1 MKSRFQF
8 SQKLG
13 QKLTPQLQMAVK
25 LLYYTRAELDQE
37 IENALAGNPVLERV
51 EEPAETLSL
60 QAMDADDPAPAQDS
74 EAQAELDVLYGHDA
88 NEILQSP
95 WDSIAEPVSLS
106 GHLLGQ
112 LHLSAL
118 NARDRRIG
126 EALIDSLNDDGYCTA
141 PFDDIRRAADL
152 TPTVDDAEIETVRH
166 LLQQFD
172 PLAVASKDLSECL
185 LLQLAYLDAPDDVL
199 GLARDIAEHHLDAL
213 AKTGPQ
219 LLAKSLGI
227 SAERIGQAVNLLKTL
242 NPKPGAAFQNSRTEY
257 LEPDFIAVKIRK
269 HWQIRPVSEP
279 RHQLRINAV
288 YRKLA
293 KQTASTEAR
302 LLAPYLQEA
311 QWLIASI
318 ASRQETLKR
327 VAETIAQKQQA
338 FLESG
343 ISALQSMRMH
353 EVADAIGVHESTVS
367 RACSGKYLA
376 TAHGIYEFK
385 RLFRTGIA
393 REGGDS
399 LANDALQARIIELI
413 SRENAA
419 RPLSDAQ
426 LEKLLTAE
434 GQPIARRTVAK
445 YREAARIPPSHSRR
459 KPA

>member
-25 LLYYTRAELDQE
+25 LLYYSRIELDQE

-51 EEPAETLSL
+51 EEANETLSL
-60 QAMDADDPAPAQDS
+60 SAMDADQNAPPAEELAQTEHAVFDGIEAS
-74 EAQAELDVLYGHDA
+74 EVV
-88 NEILQSP
+88 QSP
-95 WDSIAEPVSLS
+95 WDNIAEPETLNA
-106 GHLLGQ
+106 HLLGQ
-112 LHLSAL
+112 LNLSAL

-126 EALIDSLNDDGYCTA
+126 EALIDSLNDDGYCTV
-141 PFDDIRRAADL
+141 PFEDIRRAADL
-152 TPTVDDAEIETVRH
+152 SPAADDAEIETVRH

-172 PLAVASKDLSECL
+172 PLSVASKDLSECL
-185 LLQLAYLDAPDDVL
+185 LLQLAYLDASDEVL
-199 GLARDIAEHHLDAL
+199 ALARTIAAQHLDAL
-213 AKTGPQ
+213 AKSGAQ
-219 LLAKSLGI
+219 SLAKTLGV
-227 SAERIGQAVNLLKTL
+227 SAEHAGQAVNLLKTL
-242 NPKPGAAFQNSRTEY
+242 NPKPGAVFHHSRTEY
-257 LEPDFIAVKIRK
+257 LEPDFIAVKSK
-269 HWQIRPVSEP
+269 KNWQIRPVNEP

-327 VAETIAQKQQA
+327 VAETLAVKQQA

-343 ISALQSMRMH
+343 ISALQTLRMR
-353 EVADAIGVHESTVS
+353 EVADAIGMHESTVS

-376 TAHGIYEFK
+376 TAYGLFELS
-385 RLFRTGIA
+385 RLFRSGIA

-399 LANDALQARIIELI
+399 PASDALQARIIELI
-413 SRENAA
+413 SKENSA

-426 LEKLLTAE
+426 LEKLLAAE